1 MRTNRNRIEFD
12 DRIIRR
18 YPLQAHDQR
27 DIDLIA
33 ARHEAAR
40 RAGLPVPAV
49 LEVHCE
55 GPHPHLVMER
65 AGGSPLMEMVLP
77 RAAQRTLGR
86 DLAGMVAQMREVHE
100 WFDNTGPRWSTLWQ
114 VLERVTR
121 TDECRAAAHIAGR
134 VQTCLVHGDLSAGNL
149 LVSDDGDLVA
159 VIDWDG
165 AALADIAM
173 DWAALCANCPP
184 EVVTAMREATP
195 DAAELENRA
204 GIYLAT
210 WPVQHDLWETGGHP
224 WLSGSVPLT
233 EPRL

>member
-40 RAGLPVPAV
+40 HAGLPVPAV
-49 LEVHCE
+49 LEVHRQ
-55 GPHPHLVMER
+55 GPHPYLVMER
-65 AGGSPLMEMVLP
+65 AGGSPLMETVLSQ
-77 RAAQRTLGR
+77 AAERTLGR
-86 DLAGMVAQMREVHE
+86 DLARMVGRMRGVHE
-100 WFDNTGPRWSTLWQ
+100 WFDHTGPQWSTLWQ
-114 VLERVTR
+114 VLERVTG
-121 TDECRAAAHIAGR
+121 TDECRAAADVAGQ
-134 VQTCLVHGDLSAGNL
+134 VETSLVHGDLSAGNL
-149 LVSDDGDLVA
+149 LVSEDGDLVA

-184 EVVTAMREATP
+184 GVVATMRDTTS
-195 DAAELENRA
+195 DAAELERRA

-210 WPVQHDLWETGGHP
+210 WPIQHDLWESGGHP
-224 WLSGSVPLT
+224 WLSGSVPVA